1 MGLFSKTR
9 GQGWSFDRRSGR
21 LTISGDMGDAD
32 DFFDEFDNIREKVRS
47 VAALPGASIR
57 NGGGLFKFM
66 SSLSDVDL
74 AELDVSKCTD
84 MSFMFYCCHALTSLD
99 LSTWDVA
106 NVENMGFMFAE
117 CSRLE
122 SIKTGPLWKP
132 RKVESTEGMFVLC
145 NKLRRIDKTEWRSAS
160 LKHCGSMF
168 SGCESLEELDLSS
181 MGVGNVEKLNS
192 MFSGCTGLR
201 TLKLGGWNTRDVV
214 EMKELF
220 KDCSSLQTLDLEGWR
235 IGEDTNTKDM
245 FDGVPQSL
253 VVTSD
258 DETVTR
264 LLPAGVKTKEP
275 KDKLTIAL
283 LGHVGHGKTTL
294 MNAIA
299 RVLERYYGFPY
310 SDDAAA
316 ANALTVRGLKVDST
330 AVRCETTARRY
341 VLIDCA
347 DHASWVKRLVIEPNR
362 FDGAIVVVDAVD
374 GPQATTR
381 EQLLLASELGISSLV
396 VFLNKCDAAEDDEM
410 LCVTE
415 METREL
421 LDDYGFDGTS
431 TPVIRGSALTALN
444 EPGGDVGYVGT
455 VRSLIEAMDDAI
467 PTPEPVNEQPFLMQV
482 YEHSHSPK
490 NEEVA
495 FGWVERG
502 TVRVGEEVEIVGI
515 SKHALRLDVTRIRAL
530 RKDVDAA
537 KAGDNVEVWL
547 GRVYR
552 PVLQKGHVLACPGS
566 IGAHS
571 SFEAEVY
578 ALRTDEGGRQT
589 PFYDY
594 DLFQF
599 NFGTDDFE
607 GAVELS
613 EGLEMVMPGDRARIY
628 VGLDYPVAMERGTGF
643 YIREGGR
650 TVGMG
655 TVTAYGDLEDED
667 DLSFYVDDEE
677 EEEEEPLSETSDDE
691 GGEE

>member
-1 MGLFSKTR
+1 
-9 GQGWSFDRRSGR
+9 
-21 LTISGDMGDAD
+21 
-32 DFFDEFDNIREKVRS
+32 
-47 VAALPGASIR
+47 
-57 NGGGLFKFM
+57 
-66 SSLSDVDL
+66 
-74 AELDVSKCTD
+74 
-84 MSFMFYCCHALTSLD
+84 
-99 LSTWDVA
+99 
-106 NVENMGFMFAE
+106 
-117 CSRLE
+117 
-122 SIKTGPLWKP
+122 
-132 RKVESTEGMFVLC
+132 VL
-145 NKLRRIDKTEWRSAS
+145 
-160 LKHCGSMF
+160 
-168 SGCESLEELDLSS
+168 
-181 MGVGNVEKLNS
+181 V
-192 MFSGCTGLR
+192 
-201 TLKLGGWNTRDVV
+201 
-214 EMKELF
+214 
-220 KDCSSLQTLDLEGWR
+220 
-235 IGEDTNTKDM
+235 
-245 FDGVPQSL
+245 
-253 VVTSD
+253 
-258 DETVTR
+258 
-264 LLPAGVKTKEP
+264 
-275 KDKLTIAL
+275 
-283 LGHVGHGKTTL
+283 
-294 MNAIA
+294 
-299 RVLERYYGFPY
+299 
-310 SDDAAA
+310 
-316 ANALTVRGLKVDST
+316 
-330 AVRCETTARRY
+330 
-341 VLIDCA
+341 DCA

-362 FDGAIVVVDAVD
+362 FDGAILVVDAVD

-410 LCVTE
+410 LFVTE

-431 TPVIRGSALTALN
+431 TPVIRGSALAALN

-455 VRSLIEAMDDAI
+455 VRNLIEAMDDAI

-482 YEHSHSPK
+482 YEPSHSPK

-547 GRVYR
+547 GWVYR

-613 EGLEMVMPGDRARIY
+613 EGLGMVMPGDRARIY

-677 EEEEEPLSETSDDE
+677 EEEEPLSETSDDE
-691 GGEE
+691 GDEE